1 VKAIVMRRFLVGARS
16 TRSAPSVAF
25 AALGVAALIAST
37 VAGCTKL
44 APQQAEAPAAFR
56 PDDQSCFLQQ
66 IAHPQATTIERATVF
81 IAFARADGTL
91 LSQGTGFVV
100 AGSTVAGSEG
110 LRIVTAAHVV
120 SPRDHE
126 ADAYFIAF
134 FSDGMSIGKLRVVAS
149 GPVQDIAL
157 GDSNLVANDIAV
169 LEIAHFATANAQER
183 FSQLEGLPI
192 ASSDTVLVG
201 ETSTPYGA
209 AWGFSGAAA
218 IDPAGNVIGVL
229 TGADFHGR
237 LTLDL
242 GSVHETNAAGK
253 LVNRAVTLPT
263 QSLVVVEPL
272 NSPEILKALA
282 APPARRVASTVAS
295 VVMAGFPL
303 ASCASVTARLE
314 SADSSTGAALLS
326 KWQKIGQ
333 VADWI
338 FPPPFDA
345 KKLKLD

>member
-1 VKAIVMRRFLVGARS
+1 MRRFLLG
-16 TRSAPSVAF
+16 TGNLRSAAF
-25 AALGVAALIAST
+25 ATLGVAALVAVAS
-37 VAGCTKL
+37 AGCTAL
-44 APQQAEAPAAFR
+44 APQPGENLAAFGA
-56 PDDQSCFLQQ
+56 DDPSCFLQQ
-66 IAHPQATTIERATVF
+66 IVHPQATAIERATVF
-81 IAFARADGTL
+81 IAFVRADGTI
-91 LSQGTGFVV
+91 LSQGTGFI
-100 AGSTVAGSEG
+100 AGGSAVSGGAG
-110 LRIVTAAHVV
+110 LRLVTAAHVV
-120 SPRDHE
+120 SRSDH
-126 ADAYFIAF
+126 DANAHFIAF
-134 FSDGMSIGKLRVVAS
+134 FSDGRPIGELRVVAT
-149 GPVQDIAL
+149 GPVQDIVL
-157 GDSNLVANDIAV
+157 GDSNLVANDVAV
-169 LEIAHFATANAQER
+169 VEIAHFATANARER
-183 FSQLEGLPI
+183 FAQIEGLPI
-192 ASSDTVLVG
+192 ASNETLLVG
-201 ETSTPYGA
+201 ETSAPFGA

-237 LTLDL
+237 VTLDL
-242 GSVHETNAAGK
+242 GSVQETNAAGK

-272 NSPEILKALA
+272 NSPEILGALGS
-282 APPARRVASTVAS
+282 PPARRAVSTETS

-303 ASCASVTARLE
+303 ASCAVVAARLE